1 MIHALIHFFTN
12 QSMRKI
18 SALALALLL
27 SACGGG
33 GDGDDAPGMP
43 PENPSVQA
51 PGEAATEDAPIPSD
65 PVISLSPTAPYDNL
79 TSDFSSITTTS
90 TTASTFCGY
99 TGGGSKITGT
109 VSKVH
114 DGDTITIDGY
124 SIRLDSI
131 DAPELKQAYGVQSRD
146 SLANLVNGQ
155 PVTVTY
161 AKKDK
166 YGRIV
171 GTVFK
176 SDCTQ
181 VNLRQV
187 ETGSAWYYEAY
198 KCEVSGSMRNSYSN
212 AQSSA
217 QSNDRGL
224 WALTAVSPWV
234 YRNGVEA
241 EVPAACKTDDMP
253 SWDMVTTPSVTTP
266 PVITPPV
273 TTPPPSGGSTVI
285 TKPPTTCKSQI
296 WVNAYT
302 RKDGTKVKGHWRK
315 NPNC

>member
-1 MIHALIHFFTN
+1 
-12 QSMRKI
+12 MRKI

-33 GDGDDAPGMP
+33 GGDDAPAVA

-51 PGEAATEDAPIPSD
+51 PETTPNGPSVPAPGEVATEDAPVPSD
-65 PVISLSPTAPYDNL
+65 PVISLSPTAPYDDLNSDLSSL
-79 TSDFSSITTTS
+79 TTPS

-99 TGGGSKITGT
+99 TGGGSRITGT

-114 DGDTITIDGY
+114 DGDTITVAGY

-146 SLANLVNGQ
+146 NLANLVNGQ

-198 KCEVSGSMRNSYSN
+198 KCEISGSMRNSYSN
-212 AQSSA
+212 AQLSA
-217 QSNDRGL
+217 QANDRGL
-224 WALTAVSPWV
+224 WALTAISPWV

-241 EVPAACKTDDMP
+241 KVPASCKNDDMP
-253 SWDMVTTPSVTTP
+253 SWDVVTTPPVTTP

-273 TTPPPSGGSTVI
+273 TTPPTSGGGTV
-285 TKPPTTCKSQI
+285 TPKPPAACQAQI

-302 RKDGTKVKGHWRK
+302 RKDGTRVKGHWRK

>member
-1 MIHALIHFFTN
+1 
-12 QSMRKI
+12 MRKI
-18 SALALALLL
+18 SALALAFLL

-33 GDGDDAPGMP
+33 GDNDT
-43 PENPSVQA
+43 PEVTPDKPSVQA
-51 PGEAATEDAPIPSD
+51 PGEAATEEAPIPSE
-65 PVISLSPTAPYDNL
+65 PIISLSPTAPDDDLASNL
-79 TSDFSSITTTS
+79 ASVS
-90 TTASTFCGY
+90 TLSATPSTFCGY
-99 TGGGSKITGT
+99 TGGGSKIVGKVT
-109 VSKVH
+109 KVH
-114 DGDTITIDGY
+114 DGDTLTIDGYY

-131 DAPELKQAYGVQSRD
+131 DAPELKQAYGIQSRD
-146 SLANLVNGQ
+146 NLANLVNGQ

-166 YGRIV
+166 YDRIV

-198 KCEVSGSMRNSYSN
+198 KCEISGSMRNSYSN
-212 AQSSA
+212 AQLSA
-217 QSNDRGL
+217 QANDRGL
-224 WALTAVSPWV
+224 WALAAISPWV

-241 EVPAACKTDDMP
+241 KVPASCKNDDMP
-253 SWDMVTTPSVTTP
+253 SWDVVT
-266 PVITPPV
+266 TPPV
-273 TTPPPSGGSTVI
+273 TTPPTSGGSTV
-285 TKPPTTCKSQI
+285 TPKPPAACQAQI